1 MNAGE
6 CSALLVRYEA
16 TSALT
21 LSFKE
26 LTLTN
31 TVTCSSDRHKILL
44 SWHKISLEKSE
55 IADDSLMIR
64 LVDFQN
70 ISFITATRWLH
81 TLK

>member
-6 CSALLVRYEA
+6 CSVLLVRYEA
-16 TSALT
+16 ASATIT

-31 TVTCSSDRHKILL
+31 TVKCSDRHKILL
-44 SWHKISLEKSE
+44 SWHKIYMEKSE